1 MPLPVA
7 LKSDNL
13 IFVKKTMTATEVARN
28 FSSVL
33 DAVEAGD
40 EVEITRGKKVIATL
54 KSTAR
59 PKTFGSLIEAVKKHH
74 EIYGP
79 LDDEGYEIMKEVIAD
94 RDAPYNQV
102 GGEFYEDP
110 WRD

>member
-1 MPLPVA
+1 MRLPAVF
-7 LKSDNL
+7 KSDNL

-54 KSTAR
+54 R
-59 PKTFGSLIEAVKKHH
+59 PERPTPNGHALIEAIKRHH
-74 EIYGP
+74 AIYGP